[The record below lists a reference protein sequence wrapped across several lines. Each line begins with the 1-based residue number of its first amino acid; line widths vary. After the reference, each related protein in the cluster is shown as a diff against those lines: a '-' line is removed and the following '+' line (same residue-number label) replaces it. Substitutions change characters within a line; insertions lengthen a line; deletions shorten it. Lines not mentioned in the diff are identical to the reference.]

1 MKTKF
6 KDVMY
11 SKVGTAYGLTNGCQA
26 KIAMLLDQQKYIYPN
41 AETVSVEVPDKL
53 TI

>member
-6 KDVMY
+6 KETVY

-26 KIAMLLDQQKYIYPN
+26 KVAMLLDQQKYIYPN
-41 AETVSVEVPDKL
+41 AETVSIKVFDK
-53 TI
+53 IAA